1 MTTKIIESMTE
12 AERAAALS
20 AASALAV
27 FAQKYAG
34 NGGTTDTHGMPDAAW
49 SEFLLLAQA
58 FKSTMEKA

>member
-1 MTTKIIESMTE
+1 MAIKNISNMTE
-12 AERAAALS
+12 AEIAQARS

-49 SEFLLLAQA
+49 DDFLKLAKA
-58 FKSTMEKA
+58 FIATVEVA